1 MTNVYSLHSS
11 HPYLF
16 FNQDGSTMT
25 FMGLWIDEDGNLV
38 DFKNETVIEKKFIT
52 KDLRERMK
60 ANAVQFKEEYE
71 KWEK

>member
-1 MTNVYSLHSS
+1 
-11 HPYLF
+11 
-16 FNQDGSTMT
+16 MT